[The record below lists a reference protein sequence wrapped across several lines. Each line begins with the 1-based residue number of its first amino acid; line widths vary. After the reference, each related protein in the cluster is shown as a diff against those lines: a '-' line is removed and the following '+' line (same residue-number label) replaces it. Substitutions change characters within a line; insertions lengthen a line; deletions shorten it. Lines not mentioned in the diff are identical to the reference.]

1 MGRRQQ
7 SSRQVLLASLPS
19 PGACGLGRPPSRN
32 RAAGLSTS
40 CQAQTYRLSSLL
52 RPTLSP
58 LLTAEE
64 AWSLGCLRRGCF
76 AAGSPYKPNS
86 PTTHHSE
93 RLACGC
99 LRPAPYSA
107 PSHTH
112 VSVTQETER
121 GPWTLAP
128 CAWEECTDAQ
138 LSMAWRAQALCLPPR
153 SSRHVSPSPHLCD
166 LAGFGLHHKISCLI
180 LYRI

>member
-19 PGACGLGRPPSRN
+19 PGACGLGRQPSKN

-40 CQAQTYRLSSLL
+40 CQAQPVGSPHSSDQH
-52 RPTLSP
+52 SP

-64 AWSLGCLRRGCF
+64 ARSLGCLQRGCS
-76 AAGSPYKPNS
+76 AAGPPYKPNS
-86 PTTHHSE
+86 PTTNRSG

-99 LRPAPYSA
+99 VRPAPYSA
-107 PSHTH
+107 PSHTR
-112 VSVTQETER
+112 ETER
-121 GPWTLAP
+121 GPWTPAP
-128 CAWEECTDAQ
+128 CAWEECADAQ
-138 LSMAWRAQALCLPPR
+138 LSTAWRAQALCLPPR
-153 SSRHVSPSPHLCD
+153 GSHHVSPSPRLCD
-166 LAGFGLHHKISCLI
+166 LAGFGFLHKISCVT